1 MLRHL
6 DLIEQVGVT
15 IQHFEQ
21 LDQRQRQLGFAVLEA
36 GEGMVAAVAEG
47 KQRPQ
52 FSRPAPGRKAK
63 WDVDFLCVQCNSCI
77 TLLWWNGM
85 PVLQRFGSV
94 SLRMYADDHRP
105 PHFHIVAPDFQV
117 LVRISDLKVIA
128 GEARPS
134 QIAEALAWAQSHQ
147 AALALRWTELNERE

>member
-1 MLRHL
+1 
-6 DLIEQVGVT
+6 
-15 IQHFEQ
+15 
-21 LDQRQRQLGFAVLEA
+21 
-36 GEGMVAAVAEG
+36 
-47 KQRPQ
+47 
-52 FSRPAPGRKAK
+52 
-63 WDVDFLCVQCNSCI
+63 
-77 TLLWWNGM
+77 M